1 MPNLITFGATEYM
14 DGALNFS
21 VLVELLFRG
30 RPVRDQQRKSTSRAR
45 SWSPEDEEAQ
55 TPYAMSRRTDAQV
68 RKALAREPYMN
79 LPVVPG
85 PSGPGPLWLH

>member
-30 RPVRDQQRKSTSRAR
+30 RPVRDQQRKSKSRAR

-55 TPYAMSRRTDAQV
+55 TPHAMSRRTDAQV
-68 RKALAREPYMN
+68 RKALVCEPYIN
-79 LPVVPG
+79 
-85 PSGPGPLWLH
+85 

>member
-30 RPVRDQQRKSTSRAR
+30 RPIRDQQRRSTSRAR

-68 RKALAREPYMN
+68 RKALAREPYM
-79 LPVVPG
+79 
-85 PSGPGPLWLH
+85 H

>member
-1 MPNLITFGATEYM
+1 MPNLTTFGATEYM

-68 RKALAREPYMN
+68 RNTLAFESCMN
-79 LPVVPG
+79 
-85 PSGPGPLWLH
+85 